1 MRQRERHGEASKSS
15 PGRVSAAP
23 KAARLEGA
31 PPPGRGRE
39 KVAVITPATFVLMI
53 IVGASPA
60 QQRGQFGSY
69 HDCYEA
75 AQREVA
81 SRGADVRWDCLPK
94 SRDREQE

>member
-1 MRQRERHGEASKSS
+1 M
-15 PGRVSAAP
+15 
-23 KAARLEGA
+23 
-31 PPPGRGRE
+31 
-39 KVAVITPATFVLMI
+39 ITPAIFVLMI

-60 QQRGQFGSY
+60 QQHGEFRSY

>member
-1 MRQRERHGEASKSS
+1 VRRHPGE
-15 PGRVSAAP
+15 
-23 KAARLEGA
+23 E
-31 PPPGRGRE
+31 E
-39 KVAVITPATFVLMI
+39 KRFAVITPATFVLMI

-60 QQRGQFGSY
+60 QQHGEFGSY